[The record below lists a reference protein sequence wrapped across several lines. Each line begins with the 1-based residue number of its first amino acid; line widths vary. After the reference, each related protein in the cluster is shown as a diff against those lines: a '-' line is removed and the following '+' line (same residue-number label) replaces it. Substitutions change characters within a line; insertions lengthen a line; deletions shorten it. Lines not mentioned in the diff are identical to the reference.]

1 MQRHALPNKS
11 RCLTRYSSGK
21 LYVRELTVTG
31 LLYAFEYLWYAPF
44 LMLFMS
50 LNHPKTL
57 RYTTHHGGRTP
68 TGFHWTTAGVQ
79 SQIEILYI
87 FHIVFQVFF
96 LYSEPCSVPFCPLH
110 LTHSSQLLA
119 SLDFFAACHSWS
131 VCHTSSNITQYVPS
145 HGYRS
150 SQPAGSLTQAYCR
163 PKPCPKPYTA
173 VTTLRRRTLIVWCVH
188 FNKSGIV
195 PNRIVPFGT
204 KPPPL
209 VVAQLFTWRAR
220 CFKRRIANRCERW

>member
-1 MQRHALPNKS
+1 
-11 RCLTRYSSGK
+11 
-21 LYVRELTVTG
+21 
-31 LLYAFEYLWYAPF
+31 
-44 LMLFMS
+44 MLFMS

-68 TGFHWTTAGVQ
+68 AGFHWTTAGVQ

-87 FHIVFQVFF
+87 FHIVFWFIYFF
-96 LYSEPCSVPFCPLH
+96 VQWTLFCSILSVAFD
-110 LTHSSQLLA
+110 
-119 SLDFFAACHSWS
+119 SLFTTAGLIILFAACHSWYKSICWS

-163 PKPCPKPYTA
+163 PKACPKPYTA
-173 VTTLRRRTLIVWCVH
+173 ATTLRCTTLIVWCVN

-195 PNRIVPFGT
+195 PNRTVPFGT
-204 KPPPL
+204 
-209 VVAQLFTWRAR
+209 
-220 CFKRRIANRCERW
+220 